1 MRKILLALFVGCG
14 ALIASCDHFHTSE
27 NDVLDG
33 FWQLTDVDTLA
44 TGHSGDVKHLMIFWA
59 VNANLLEIRDM
70 SDMPDAHIHVFF
82 RFKRQGNQLTLSDPV
97 ADDRF
102 ISDSIIT
109 DVNTIRYYGLSHL
122 TETLKILRLDSKK
135 MTLESERLR
144 MYFRKY

>member
-1 MRKILLALFVGCG
+1 MKKVVLSFIAACCG
-14 ALIASCDHFHTSE
+14 ALFSSCDDFHISD
-27 NDVLDG
+27 NGDLDG
-33 FWQLTDVDTLA
+33 FWQLTYVDTLYN
-44 TGHSGDVKHLMIFWA
+44 GHSGDVKKLMIFWA
-59 VNANLLEIRDM
+59 VQANLLEIRDLTYG
-70 SDMPDAHIHVFF
+70 HVNVFY
-82 RFKRQGNQLTLSDPV
+82 RFNHNGNLLTLSNPV
-97 ADDRF
+97 ADNRA